1 MTIVEFPTEPE
12 PKDNGKGWKPDDDQI
27 ALKLAPQLRDKVA
40 FFHGEWKVYE
50 GGCWRKRNSRE
61 MQRYIRKELRYWR
74 EYGVAVSQTRI
85 KSLTSMLEDD
95 LYIPDETITEAQR
108 GQYRYINLKNCL
120 FNLETMEPEIHQP
133 CLYFTTQLDFNY
145 EPTATCP
152 TFKRFLEK
160 SLVYPDTTQHDRAL
174 YRLLLQFMGYSMTA
188 DTHFKVS
195 LWLIGAK
202 DSGKSTLVN
211 FLKVFM
217 GSLHTTIDLT
227 QLGTNRFLLSGI
239 VGKRVITFTEGSSN
253 AVLPDGLYKALTGGQ
268 DDLQVDIKNRDPIT
282 FRPVAK
288 IIWAMNDGQM
298 PRITDRSGATARRLI
313 LIPFN
318 RTIPENEQDGN
329 LEHKLYAER
338 GGIFNEMIQYYK
350 MLVKDN
356 YFEHCEQ
363 SEVKK
368 REYILENDTEATFIE
383 EMAELHDSYTTQSSI
398 LYKSYSQWC
407 SDRGFHPKNYNQMAQ
422 EWRRLKFKDKKSH
435 GVIVWKGLRL
445 RELPS
450 VF

>member
-1 MTIVEFPTEPE
+1 MTIVEFPSQPE
-12 PKDNGKGWKPDDDQI
+12 QKPDGKGWKPDDDQI
-27 ALKLAPQLRDKVA
+27 ALKLAPQLNNRVA
-40 FFHGEWKVYE
+40 FFHGDWKVYE
-50 GGCWRKRNSRE
+50 NGCWRKRNTNE
-61 MQRYIRKELRYWR
+61 MRRYIRKELRGWR
-74 EYGVAVSQTRI
+74 EYGVAVSQHRI

-95 LYIPDETITEAQR
+95 LFIPDDTVMEAQR
-108 GQYRYINLKNCL
+108 GQSRFINLQNCL
-120 FNLETMEPEIHQP
+120 FNLETMQSEPHKPE
-133 CLYFTTQLDFNY
+133 LYFTTQLDFAY
-145 EPTATCP
+145 DPSATCP

-160 SLVYPDTTQHDRAL
+160 SLVHPGTTRHDGSL
-174 YRLLLQFMGYSMTA
+174 YRLLLQFLGYSMTA
-188 DTHFKVS
+188 DTKFKVS

-211 FLKVFM
+211 FLKLFM
-217 GSLHTTIDLT
+217 GNLHTTVDLT

-253 AVLPDGLYKALTGGQ
+253 TVLPDGLYKALTGGQ

-288 IIWAMNDGQM
+288 IVWAMNDGQM
-298 PRITDRSGATARRLI
+298 PSITDRSGATARRLI

-329 LEHKLYAER
+329 LEYKLYAER
-338 GGIFNEMIQYYK
+338 SGIFNEMLNHYK
-350 MLVKDN
+350 LLVQN
-356 YFEHCEQ
+356 GWFEHCEQ

-368 REYILENDTEATFIE
+368 REYVLENDTEATYAE
-383 EMAELHDSYTTQSSI
+383 EMWEKHESYCMQSTV

-407 SDRGFHPKNYNQMAQ
+407 QDRGFHPKNFNKVAQ
-422 EWRRLKFKDKKSH
+422 EWRRLGLKSKKSDVVYWH
-435 GVIVWKGLRL
+435 GARL